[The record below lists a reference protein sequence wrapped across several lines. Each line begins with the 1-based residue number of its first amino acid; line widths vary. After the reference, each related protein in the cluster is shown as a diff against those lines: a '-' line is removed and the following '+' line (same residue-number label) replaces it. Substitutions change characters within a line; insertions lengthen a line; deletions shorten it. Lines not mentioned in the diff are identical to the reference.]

1 MQQQEILLAGGK
13 TNLGSIVRVGDTV
26 RRPLNHNSTFV
37 HKFLQ
42 YLENINFDASPR
54 FLGIDEQGRE
64 IISYIEGDVPS
75 NVGYYSD
82 EQLVAAAKL
91 IRCFH
96 DATQGCPLTNNEEII
111 CHNDLS
117 PCNFVFI
124 DDMPTSIIDF
134 EMAAPGTR
142 MFDLAY
148 AAWLWLDIGNEEISA
163 EDQKRRLLI
172 FTKAYGVSNT
182 DILIKTMTQRQQLL
196 VEEAIRRQKPCMEK
210 WAKSALQWT
219 KREFSHLISTPNSQ
233 YTIPHS

>member
-1 MQQQEILLAGGK
+1 MHQQEILLTGGK
-13 TNLGSIVRVGDTV
+13 TNLGRIVRVGDTV
-26 RRPLNHNSTFV
+26 RRPLNINSTFV

-54 FLGIDEQGRE
+54 FLGIDEQKRE
-64 IISYIEGDVPS
+64 IISYIEGDVPL
-75 NVGYYSD
+75 NLGYYSD
-82 EQLVAAAKL
+82 EQLIVAAKL

-96 DATQGCPLTNNEEII
+96 DATQRCSLANSKEII

-134 EMAAPGTR
+134 DMAAPGTR
-142 MFDLAY
+142 IFDLAY

-163 EDQKRRLLI
+163 EDQKRRLVV
-172 FTKAYGVSNT
+172 FTKAYGTSEINLLIEAMT
-182 DILIKTMTQRQQLL
+182 KRQTILI
-196 VEEAIRRQKPCMEK
+196 EEGHRRQKPCMVK

-219 KREFSHLISTPNSQ
+219 KSEFSHLISTANSQ
-233 YTIPHS
+233 STIHHS